1 MLTLKPISA
10 DAVPRAIEKA
20 EHYRLLNQPWAA
32 ESICQDILAA
42 APGHQK
48 AVRLLL
54 LACTDQFSVNLGN
67 AVTRAADALA
77 QLTDPYEHAYYAGI
91 MCERR
96 ARAQL
101 ERRGPGAGALAYESI
116 REAMAWFE
124 QAMPLRPA
132 GNDDPA
138 LRWNTCARLLN
149 SSSHVAPR
157 GEERMQP
164 VTGE

>member
-1 MLTLKPISA
+1 VYTLKALSK
-10 DAVPRAIEKA
+10 DAVSRAIGKA

-32 ESICQDILAA
+32 ESICKDILAVS
-42 APGHQK
+42 PGHQV

-54 LACTDQFSVNLGN
+54 LACTDQMEGDLAG
-67 AVTRAADALA
+67 AGGRAREALV

-101 ERRGPGAGALAYESI
+101 GRRAPGAGSLAYESI
-116 REAMAWFE
+116 REAMEWFE
-124 QAMPLRPA
+124 KAEPLRPP
-132 GNDDPA
+132 GNDDTR

-149 SSSHVAPR
+149 ESPHVAPR
-157 GEERMQP
+157 GDERLQP
-164 VTGE
+164 VLGE